1 MMMTMDGDTRSEVAY
16 QRLSSPIVD
25 ASENENTQSS
35 SELHSQRTEELA
47 LSAANLQCD
56 INNQPHQPE
65 SRTQQLINRCS
76 APIQSS
82 GYQQEHG
89 SQRQYS
95 PTYVLY
101 ENLSR

>member
-1 MMMTMDGDTRSEVAY
+1 MMMTMDGDTRSEVA
-16 QRLSSPIVD
+16 

-65 SRTQQLINRCS
+65 SRTPQLINRCS
-76 APIQSS
+76 APIQSP

-89 SQRQYS
+89 SQREYS
-95 PTYVLY
+95 PTYVPY
-101 ENLSR
+101 EILSR